1 MPLRGADVNKIKL
14 EFDGSDESKDR
25 FSMLYAGFVMGGDK
39 PGTPKGMA
47 VTHRESAILDKF
59 DAIGEDDTQ
68 AGKKLK
74 TAGSMDLEPTEFEM
88 LVKYF
93 EAADYRTAVAQRV
106 SRARRWLAEVAVAHA
121 L

>member
-1 MPLRGADVNKIKL
+1 MYATEGADVNKIKL

-74 TAGSMDLEPTEFEM
+74 TAGSMDLEPT
-88 LVKYF
+88 YF